1 MTEDVD
7 LWFEDT
13 RTTAKGL
20 EVGCYAARVDGVG
33 LTSLWVAAMR
43 AVETERPDGLFRDP
57 FARRLAGDA
66 GFEVMARGDP
76 PSAVRPPVVAVRT
89 RFFDETVRAALDAG
103 TRQLVLVAAGMDS
116 RAYRLEFPA
125 GCRVFEIDQ
134 PEVLEYKAAKLGDA
148 KPRCERVTV
157 PVDLRE
163 AWPTALLAA
172 GFDTTVAAIWLVEGL
187 LPYLTAP
194 DVDRLLA
201 RVSNLAAPGSE
212 VLFDVSSDSVLA
224 SPFMKERLDFVASL
238 GAPWQFSTDT
248 PEALLEPLGW
258 DVEVTDSGVI
268 GNRHGRWPFPVFP
281 RGTSGVPQSF
291 LVHGKQR
298 VRSVRAMHP

>member
-1 MTEDVD
+1 
-7 LWFEDT
+7 
-13 RTTAKGL
+13 
-20 EVGCYAARVDGVG
+20 VDGVG

-43 AVETERPDGLFRDP
+43 AVETDRPDALIRDP

-66 GFEVMARGDP
+66 GFDVMARGDP

-116 RAYRLEFPA
+116 RAFRLEFPP

-148 KPRCERVTV
+148 APRCERITV

-163 AWPTALLAA
+163 DWPAALRAA
-172 GFDTTVAAIWLVEGL
+172 GFDASAPALWLLEGL

-194 DVDRLLA
+194 DVTRLLA
-201 RVSNLAAPGSE
+201 RVSELAAPGSD
-212 VLFDVSSDSVLA
+212 VLFDVSSNSVLA
-224 SPFMKERLDFVASL
+224 SPFMKERLEFVASL
-238 GAPWQFSTDT
+238 GAPWHFSTDT
-248 PEALLEPLGW
+248 PEALLEPVGW
-258 DVEVTDSGVI
+258 DVDVVDSGVI
-268 GNRHGRWPFPVFP
+268 GSQHGRWPFPVFP
-281 RGTSGVPQSF
+281 RGTPGVPQSF
-291 LVHGKQR
+291 LVHGRK
-298 VRSVRAMHP
+298 RASRP

>member
-1 MTEDVD
+1 MAWTSYSPV
-7 LWFEDT
+7 LAHGAT
-13 RTTAKGL
+13 VTP
-20 EVGCYAARVDGVG
+20 VHGVG

-66 GFEVMARGDP
+66 GFEVLARGDP

-89 RFFDETVRAALDAG
+89 RFFDEAVRAALDAG

-116 RAYRLEFPA
+116 RAFRLEFPP
-125 GCRVFEIDQ
+125 GCRVFELDQ

-148 KPRCERVTV
+148 TPRCERISV

-163 AWPTALLAA
+163 DWPAALRAA
-172 GFDTTVAAIWLVEGL
+172 GFDGAAPALWLIEGL

-194 DVDRLLA
+194 DVARLLA
-201 RVSNLAAPGSE
+201 RVSELAAPGSE
-212 VLFDVSSDSVLA
+212 VLFDVASDAVLG
-224 SPFMKERLDFVASL
+224 SPFMKERLEFVASL
-238 GAPWQFSTDT
+238 GAPWRFSTDA
-248 PEALLEPLGW
+248 PEELLEPLGW
-258 DVEVTDSGVI
+258 DVEVVDSSVI

-281 RGTSGVPQSF
+281 RGTPGVPQSF
-291 LVHGKQR
+291 LVHGKKR
-298 VRSVRAMHP
+298 PA